1 MNLVRLESLVGNE
14 NIEKIEKLRKSNFPI
29 CIAKTQYSL
38 SDDAKN
44 LECKEQFDI
53 TVRDV
58 ALKNGAEFIV
68 VYCGKIM
75 TMPGLPKVPAAEE
88 IDVDENGDIIGIF

>member
-1 MNLVRLESLVGNE
+1 M
-14 NIEKIEKLRKSNFPI
+14 EKLGKQKFTI

-38 SDDAKN
+38 SDNAED
-44 LECKEQFDI
+44 LENKEKFVI

-58 ALKNGAEFIV
+58 SLKNGAEFIV

-75 TMPGLPKVPAAEE
+75 TMPGLPKVPSAEG
-88 IDVDENGDIIGIF
+88 IDIDENGNIVGIF